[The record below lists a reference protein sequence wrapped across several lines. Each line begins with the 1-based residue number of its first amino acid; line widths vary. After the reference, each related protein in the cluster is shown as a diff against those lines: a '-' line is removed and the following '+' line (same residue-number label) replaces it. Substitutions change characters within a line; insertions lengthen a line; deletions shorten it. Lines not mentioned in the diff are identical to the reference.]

1 MLKQN
6 RRGFTL
12 IELLI
17 VVAIFGIAAATFHK
31 TLQDSYRG
39 HAMNSHDQQLLWLLS
54 GQESILRS
62 TPYQELVPGKHQVAP
77 ELLKGAGIP
86 GLKAGFTT
94 EELRPLLK
102 RITLTARYPLPYGA
116 PRSLSLTIYRSNQP

>member
-12 IELLI
+12 IELLLVI
-17 VVAIFGIAAATFHK
+17 AIFGSSAAIFHK

-62 TPYQELVPGKHQVAP
+62 APYQQLAPGTHQVSP
-77 ELLKGAGIP
+77 ELLKGAGVP
-86 GLKAGFTT
+86 DLQASFTT

-102 RITLTARYPLPYGA
+102 RITLTARYPLSTGA
-116 PRSLSLTIYRSNQP
+116 PRSLSLTIYRSNRP